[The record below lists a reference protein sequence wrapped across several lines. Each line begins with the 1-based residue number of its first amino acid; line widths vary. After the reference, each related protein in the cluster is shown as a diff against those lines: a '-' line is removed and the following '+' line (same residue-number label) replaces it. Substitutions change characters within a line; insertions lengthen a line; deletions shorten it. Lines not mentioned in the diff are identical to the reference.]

1 MRSLT
6 DFWRHLT
13 GDDDAPGDDG
23 PEPPGLLRRDEV
35 RAREGRGS
43 ADMLAIQVVRRRVFH
58 DEQGFIGEFVTDSDD
73 VRSFQAIATIPVP
86 PDLPD
91 TFPPDLVV
99 ASRLVVSVGRLT
111 LGRAAGAEAQ
121 ITWVATLPEFRGA
134 GAGAAVMRLLLRV
147 ADESGATTV
156 RLSAQGHAIP
166 FYRRLGFIAIGAPYE
181 IRGMSHQLM
190 SRWRGSVLA

>member
-23 PEPPGLLRRDEV
+23 GEPPSVTQRGEV
-35 RAREGRGS
+35 QAREGRGP

-58 DEQGFIGEFVTDSDD
+58 DEQGFIGELVTDSDD

-86 PDLPD
+86 PNLPE
-91 TFPPDLVV
+91 TFPPDLIV
-99 ASRLVVSVGRLT
+99 ADRLVVSVGRLT
-111 LGRAAGAEAQ
+111 LGRTPGAEAQ
-121 ITWVATLPEFRGA
+121 VTWVATLPEFRGA
-134 GAGAAVMRLLLRV
+134 GAGAAVMRLLLRA

-156 RLSAQGHAIP
+156 KLSAQGHAIP

-181 IRGMSHQLM
+181 IRGMPHQLM
-190 SRWRGSVLA
+190 SRWRGSALA